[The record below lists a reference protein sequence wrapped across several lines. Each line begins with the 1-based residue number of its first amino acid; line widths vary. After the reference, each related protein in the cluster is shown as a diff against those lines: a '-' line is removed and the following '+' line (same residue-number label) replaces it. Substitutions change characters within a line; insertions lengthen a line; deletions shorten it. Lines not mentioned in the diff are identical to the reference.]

1 MLHKRPKALDAPIV
15 NQLIRME
22 AKAYVRADQWRKK
35 YRYTLVTEFRQHI
48 TIAKNETIVAFELQA
63 RYREEKLYHYNRA
76 LAELTMVEAN
86 MDVMIM
92 DEIGVMSEKEWAE
105 FAQQIY
111 GIRDGLSRLISSLA
125 KSAGGSES
133 LNLGTESVSAS

>member
-63 RYREEKLYHYNRA
+63 RYRDEKLYHYNRA

-92 DEIGVMSEKEWAE
+92 DEIGVMGEKEWAE